1 MSEEPKSYQFKAEVK
16 QLLNILIHSLY
27 KERDIFLRELV
38 SNASDALT
46 RIHFEMLTNSVVLDL
61 EADLAIHIDI
71 SEDGKTLIVK
81 DSGIGMTRVE
91 LVRNLGTIA
100 QSGADEFLKAISDS
114 EQAPSEIIGHFGVGF
129 YSLFMVADEV
139 KVISRSYQP
148 EAQPAAWISTGGED
162 FSIEPADKSDRGTE
176 IHIKLKE
183 DAKEFSETWRLKQ
196 IVTKHSDYIGYPIY
210 IGDDQ
215 ANQQESIWRRSS
227 SDISQD
233 EYEKYYQQLTMDFE
247 DPLITI
253 HLSSDAPLH
262 IRSLMF
268 IPAKRERGIL
278 NLRQEPGLSLY
289 SHNVL
294 IQEFN
299 KDLLPKWLEFVV
311 GVVDSEDLPLNVS
324 RETVQSTRAMARLGR
339 TLRRRLLRE
348 IKEIAVSNSEKYSI
362 FWDQYGPILKEGLAL
377 EPDSKDELLPLFRYR
392 SLKSSDNLISLDDYV
407 KAFAED
413 QAEIYYI
420 VGEDLESIQ
429 LSPHLDLFRDRG
441 LDVLLFIDPID
452 PFLPQA
458 ISSYQDFPL
467 RNIDDA
473 SLELPE
479 DVKSE
484 KLEESEGID
493 DKIFNQLIGRFVTS
507 LGDKVLEVRESK
519 VLKNSPVRLVTPE
532 DSPTRDIQRVQR
544 YLTEDYEIP
553 KKILEVNQRHNLI
566 SDLARILDEKPE
578 DEIINLI
585 IEQLFE
591 SSLIMEGLHP
601 NPAKMLPKIERLLE
615 LSAGRSLEKSDD

>member
-1 MSEEPKSYQFKAEVK
+1 MAEETKSYQFKAEIK

-27 KERDIFLRELV
+27 KEREIFLRELI

-46 RIHFEMLTNSVVLDL
+46 QIHFEMLTNSDVLDL

-71 SEDGKTLIVK
+71 SEDGKTLIIQ
-81 DSGIGMTRVE
+81 DSGIGMTRDE
-91 LVRNLGTIA
+91 LARNLGTIA
-100 QSGADEFLKAISDS
+100 QSGADEFLQAISDS
-114 EQAPSEIIGHFGVGF
+114 EQAPSEIIGQFGVGF
-129 YSLFMVADEV
+129 YSVFMVAKEV

-148 EAQPAAWISTGGED
+148 EAQSATWLSTGGED
-162 FSIEPADKSDRGTE
+162 FSIEPAEKSDRGTE

-183 DAKEFSETWRLKQ
+183 EAKEFSETWRLKQ
-196 IVTKHSDYIGYPIY
+196 IVTKYSDYIGYPIY
-210 IGDDQ
+210 LGEDQ

-227 SDISQD
+227 SEISQE
-233 EYEKYYQQLTMDFE
+233 EYKKYYQQLTMDFE

-253 HLSSDAPLH
+253 HLSSDAPIH
-262 IRSLMF
+262 IRSLMH
-268 IPAKRERGIL
+268 IPAKSERGIL
-278 NLRQEPGLSLY
+278 NLRQEHGLSLY

-299 KDLLPKWLEFVV
+299 RDLLPKWLEFVV

-348 IKEIAVSNSEKYSI
+348 IKELAESDAEKYSI

-377 EPDSKDELLPLFRYR
+377 EPDSKEELLPLFRYR
-392 SLKSSDNLISLDDYV
+392 SLKSSDKLISLDEYV

-420 VGEDLESIQ
+420 VGGDLESIQ
-429 LSPHLDLFRDRG
+429 LSPHLDLFRDRD

-458 ISSYQDFPL
+458 ILHYQDFPL

-479 DVKSE
+479 DVPSE
-484 KLEESEGID
+484 EHDETEGID
-493 DKIFNQLIGRFVTS
+493 DKIFNQLIGRFVTA

-532 DSPTRDIQRVQR
+532 DSPSRDIQRVQR
-544 YLTEDYEIP
+544 YLTDNYEIP
-553 KKILEVNQRHNLI
+553 KKILEVNRGHNLI
-566 SDLARILDEKPE
+566 SDLARILNERRE

-591 SSLIMEGLHP
+591 SSLVMEGLHP